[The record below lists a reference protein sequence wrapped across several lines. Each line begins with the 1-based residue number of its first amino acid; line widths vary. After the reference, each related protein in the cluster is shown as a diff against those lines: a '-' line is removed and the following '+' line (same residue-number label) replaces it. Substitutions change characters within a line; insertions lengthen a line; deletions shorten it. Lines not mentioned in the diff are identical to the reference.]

1 MIKGTFQIVDT
12 LMIEIYVSK
21 WLEVDKN
28 IHDATKS
35 HLNNLKDYKF

>member
-1 MIKGTFQIVDT
+1 MIEGTFQIVDT

-28 IHDATKS
+28 IHDATKR
-35 HLNNLKDYKF
+35 HLNNLNDYKF